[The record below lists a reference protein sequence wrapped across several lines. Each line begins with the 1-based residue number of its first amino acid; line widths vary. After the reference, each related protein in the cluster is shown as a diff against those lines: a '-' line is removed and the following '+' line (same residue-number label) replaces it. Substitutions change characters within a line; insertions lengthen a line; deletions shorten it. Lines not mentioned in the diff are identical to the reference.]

1 MTNNLYLLRALSF
14 LFIEERRSKLT
25 KGILNMLEAFGLIE
39 NWQISLVYFP
49 FTDTYT
55 CQGKGL

>member
-25 KGILNMLEAFGLIE
+25 KGILNMLEAFGLIK

-49 FTDTYT
+49 FTDT
-55 CQGKGL
+55 